1 MKDVAAS
8 TMADDLKRLGID
20 PLKPP
25 PLNKLSPDVLRKVMV
40 TFTKSLGVKCEFCH
54 DQNNFKAP
62 TPHKKVAAGMWQHFV
77 LEMRLDGGGP
87 LYCDSC
93 HSGKAEFLDR
103 HDNKALQGWME
114 ANYVKKLKRAD
125 KKEHSCDLC
134 PRRPV
139 RGEIPPSV
147 GDEVEDRQGV
157 GGTVFPTFSRVC
169 IAIKH
174 SFLTRVRVF
183 SRLNTV
189 QGLTQRQQMVLDF
202 IRSSIADR
210 GYPPTLREIGA
221 RMGIRSTNG
230 VNDHLRA
237 LERKG
242 YLTREDM
249 KSRALRPTTHHDVA
263 QHLGNAANGDGA
275 SNDSTHSSQ
284 ERFGVGGTTFED
296 VVEIQVLGRVA
307 AGLPLFAEEHVIDT
321 VRVDRGL
328 LKGGREV
335 FGLRVH
341 GDSMIDA
348 GILNGDYI
356 FVRKQLTASRGDIV
370 VALIGDEATV
380 KYYFPEKDYVRFQ
393 PANKAMAPILV
404 RAVDFKPTM
413 LLGVV
418 VGVFRRL

>member
-1 MKDVAAS
+1 
-8 TMADDLKRLGID
+8 
-20 PLKPP
+20 
-25 PLNKLSPDVLRKVMV
+25 
-40 TFTKSLGVKCEFCH
+40 
-54 DQNNFKAP
+54 
-62 TPHKKVAAGMWQHFV
+62 
-77 LEMRLDGGGP
+77 
-87 LYCDSC
+87 
-93 HSGKAEFLDR
+93 
-103 HDNKALQGWME
+103 
-114 ANYVKKLKRAD
+114 
-125 KKEHSCDLC
+125 
-134 PRRPV
+134 
-139 RGEIPPSV
+139 
-147 GDEVEDRQGV
+147 
-157 GGTVFPTFSRVC
+157 
-169 IAIKH
+169 
-174 SFLTRVRVF
+174 
-183 SRLNTV
+183 
-189 QGLTQRQQMVLDF
+189 MVLDF
-202 IRSSIADR
+202 IRQSIADR

-249 KSRALRPTTHHDVA
+249 KSRALRPTAHANSNNDDSESRA
-263 QHLGNAANGDGA
+263 QGAGDPNGLRLISD
-275 SNDSTHSSQ
+275 D
-284 ERFGVGGTTFED
+284 ED
-296 VVEIQVLGRVA
+296 VIDVQVLGRVA

-341 GDSMIDA
+341 GDSMIEA

-356 FVRKQLTASRGDIV
+356 FVRKQLTANRGDIV

-380 KYYFPEKDYVRFQ
+380 KYYYPEKDYVRFQ

>member
-1 MKDVAAS
+1 MK
-8 TMADDLKRLGID
+8 
-20 PLKPP
+20 
-25 PLNKLSPDVLRKVMV
+25 
-40 TFTKSLGVKCEFCH
+40 
-54 DQNNFKAP
+54 
-62 TPHKKVAAGMWQHFV
+62 
-77 LEMRLDGGGP
+77 
-87 LYCDSC
+87 
-93 HSGKAEFLDR
+93 
-103 HDNKALQGWME
+103 
-114 ANYVKKLKRAD
+114 
-125 KKEHSCDLC
+125 
-134 PRRPV
+134 RR
-139 RGEIPPSV
+139 
-147 GDEVEDRQGV
+147 
-157 GGTVFPTFSRVC
+157 
-169 IAIKH
+169 
-174 SFLTRVRVF
+174 FLTRVRVF
-183 SRLNTV
+183 STLNNV

-202 IRSSIADR
+202 IRQSIADR

-249 KSRALRPTTHHDVA
+249 KSRALRPTAHANSNADAGEHD
-263 QHLGNAANGDGA
+263 GREGEGSTTNGQAGL
-275 SNDSTHSSQ
+275 
-284 ERFGVGGTTFED
+284 RIVGDDED
-296 VVEIQVLGRVA
+296 VIDVQVLGRVA

-341 GDSMIDA
+341 GDSMIEA

-356 FVRKQLTASRGDIV
+356 FVRKQLTANRGDIV

-380 KYYFPEKDYVRFQ
+380 KYYYPEKDYVRFQ